1 MKMESEFKKGD
12 VVVQIGGSNAYVI
25 DGSYQTTIWYSASY
39 LWNGKVV
46 QTQVHKTTIDSDY
59 VKVDFC
65 KRVFDDDSVYAKL
78 MPIAKAFGK
87 WGNE

>member
-1 MKMESEFKKGD
+1 MGEFKKGD

-25 DGSYQTTIWYSASY
+25 DGSYQTTDWYSASY
-39 LWNGKVV
+39 LWSGKLF

-65 KRVFDDDSVYAKL
+65 RNPFDDDSVYEKL

>member
-1 MKMESEFKKGD
+1 MKEFRKGD

-25 DGSYQTTIWYSASY
+25 DGSYQTAIWYSAKY
-39 LWNGKVV
+39 LWNGKVFHSN
-46 QTQVHKTTIDSDY
+46 VHKTTIESDY

-65 KRVFDDDSVYAKL
+65 KNPFDDDSVYQKL